1 MEYSIYREPGW
12 WKPAMLP
19 DATSPLS
26 GMLNGFGLL
35 GVPGDCKRRV
45 IVISG

>member
-26 GMLNGFGLL
+26 GVLNGYGPL
-35 GVPGDCKRRV
+35 GIPGSCEIRA
-45 IVISG
+45 IVING

>member
-1 MEYSIYREPGW
+1 MEHSIYREPGW

-35 GVPGDCKRRV
+35 GVSGNCKRRV
-45 IVISG
+45 IVING